1 MDNVLAKNENANTA
15 HWKRAPRDGRLG
27 AIEATEGPVH
37 SEYGTRVK

>member
-15 HWKRAPRDGRLG
+15 HWKRARRSTRSGFQM
-27 AIEATEGPVH
+27 ATEGPVH